1 MSVEE
6 SRAGA
11 PKGQKETNQ
20 GVKEALGRILEDG
33 RGKSAGGFAKSHFS
47 VLVSCRGRGQVSP
60 DPIFAMFRARDKQNN
75 GAFYHALLGGP
86 PLGGDKEGVYYI
98 SKKQKHAE
106 PREFWTA
113 GLCGDL

>member
-47 VLVSCRGRGQVSP
+47 VLVSLGGGIQVSP
-60 DPIFAMFRARDKQNN
+60 DPIFAMFRARDKSRK
-75 GAFYHALLGGP
+75 GANDIGP
-86 PLGGDKEGVYYI
+86 PGPPPSWG
-98 SKKQKHAE
+98 
-106 PREFWTA
+106 R
-113 GLCGDL
+113 

>member
-20 GVKEALGRILEDG
+20 GVREALGRILEDG

-47 VLVSCRGRGQVSP
+47 VLVSFLGGVQVSP
-60 DPIFAMFRARDKQNN
+60 DPIFAMFRARDKSKK
-75 GAFYHALLGGP
+75 GANVIASFAP
-86 PLGGDKEGVYYI
+86 PLGLAPNKNLDWHCSDFRSSWG
-98 SKKQKHAE
+98 Q
-106 PREFWTA
+106 F
-113 GLCGDL
+113 

>member
-20 GVKEALGRILEDG
+20 GVREALGRILEDD

-47 VLVSCRGRGQVSP
+47 VLVSLGGVQVSP
-60 DPIFAMFRARDKQNN
+60 DPIFAMFRARDKNKN
-75 GAFYHALLGGP
+75 GAFSDRLLGGP
-86 PLGGDKEGVYYI
+86 PSLG
-98 SKKQKHAE
+98 
-106 PREFWTA
+106 R
-113 GLCGDL
+113 